1 MRQLSDKELDQV
13 KRAIAGKDLTSAEI
27 LIEIYDHYVSHLEGF
42 EEVDFDGELFELEQ
56 KFTPK
61 YSKKLQLDFYENAE
75 KEITRLQW
83 SIAKSYFTWPRAV
96 WTVLLFSIFIFF
108 WLNGGNISKI
118 LVLGFPFMAELSLN
132 GWLWYKSYKKVSDI
146 RKLLKSHTTLQS
158 SYLPNSVNQFV
169 MMFLTMNMVIFTIP
183 TFVGLLDSMG
193 SFLFLIAAFLVFAAF
208 IAHML
213 TYYEACKIKSKTAL
227 I

>member
-1 MRQLSDKELDQV
+1 MRKLSEQELDQV
-13 KRAIAGKDLTSAEI
+13 KRTIATKELTSAEI
-27 LIEIYDHYVSHLEGF
+27 LIEIYDHYVSHLESF
-42 EEVDFDGELFELEQ
+42 EEAEFEEQLFELEQ

-61 YSKKLQLDFYENAE
+61 YCKNLQLDFYENAG
-75 KEITRLQW
+75 KEVNRLQW
-83 SIAKSYFTWPRAV
+83 SILKSYFTWPRAM

-118 LVLGFPFMAELSLN
+118 LVLGIPFMA
-132 GWLWYKSYKKVSDI
+132 G
-146 RKLLKSHTTLQS
+146 
-158 SYLPNSVNQFV
+158 
-169 MMFLTMNMVIFTIP
+169 FLTMNMVIFTIP

>member
-1 MRQLSDKELDQV
+1 MRQLSERELDQV
-13 KRAIAGKDLTSAEI
+13 KKAIAVKELTSAEI
-27 LIEIYDHYVSHLEGF
+27 LIEIYDHYVSHLERF
-42 EEVDFDGELFELEQ
+42 EEAEFEEQLFELEQ

-61 YSKKLQLDFYENAE
+61 YCKNLQLDFYENAE
-75 KEITRLQW
+75 KEINRLQW
-83 SIAKSYFTWPRAV
+83 SILKSYFTWPRAM

-118 LVLGFPFMAELSLN
+118 LVLGIPFMAGLSLN

-158 SYLPNSVNQFV
+158 SYLPDSINQFV
-169 MMFLTMNMVIFTIP
+169 IMFLTLNTLIFTIP
-183 TFVGLLDSMG
+183 TLVELFNTTESLFFIIAILLALGMFVTHIL
-193 SFLFLIAAFLVFAAF
+193 SF
-208 IAHML
+208 
-213 TYYEACKIKSKTAL
+213 YEACKIKSKTGL